1 MAIHG
6 ARFED
11 AKLHLV
17 DSVTK
22 LPLVSLRW
30 EKKVPA
36 SAAAAGDDGTTI
48 ASASDLETAGSVLLP
63 VYLNEDRSDVLF
75 SCVLEI
81 EGDRVEFVKRSVAL
95 TA

>member
-6 ARFED
+6 ARFD
-11 AKLHLV
+11 DPKLHLIDGV
-17 DSVTK
+17 SK
-22 LPLVSLRW
+22 LPLVYLRW
-30 EKKVPA
+30 EKKTTVA
-36 SAAAAGDDGTTI
+36 TVAGESNGI
-48 ASASDLETAGSVLLP
+48 ELASDLETAGSVLLP

>member
-11 AKLHLV
+11 SKLQLV
-17 DSVTK
+17 DGVAK
-22 LPLVSLRW
+22 LPLVHLRW
-30 EKKVPA
+30 EKKA
-36 SAAAAGDDGTTI
+36 SASVTAESNGI
-48 ASASDLETAGSVLLP
+48 ESASDLETAGSVLLP
-63 VYLNEDRSDVLF
+63 VYLNEDRSEVLF